1 MAYNPYYPQSLGYG
15 SGYATYQMPQMQP
28 QPQQSNFIHVQ
39 SETQAREWAVA
50 PNCSV
55 TFIDDN
61 APYCYTKSM
70 GMSQLEPPIFKRFRL
85 VEEESTQNAL
95 QSPQSNANSQQENT
109 HEYMT
114 KTEFEPFKMI
124 IGDLQAEIK
133 ELKKHEPFEQR
144 KHEHA
149 NTESA

>member
-1 MAYNPYYPQSLGYG
+1 MAYNPYFPQSMGYG
-15 SGYATYQMPQMQP
+15 TAYSGYQMPQT

-85 VEEESTQNAL
+85 VEESASSAQ
-95 QSPQSNANSQQENT
+95 QSENISQT
-109 HEYMT
+109 TPDYMT
-114 KTEFEPFKMI
+114 KTEFEPFKAI
-124 IGDLQAEIK
+124 LDDLQNKVK
-133 ELKKHEPFEQR
+133 ELTENEPTEQWKR
-144 KHEHA
+144 KQS
-149 NTESA
+149 NGNSKSS